1 MSEWWPIQ
9 STGMI
14 FGIAGGA
21 CGVLGGIFGTAVGV
35 LVPRGRGKPFVYCCL
50 ALLCSIAI
58 SSIGLGVTALVI
70 GQPRH
75 VWMWPTLLGVIM
87 LTSVLPSGLM
97 IPRWYRQAE
106 QRRLEAAELRR
117 GL

>member
-14 FGIAGGA
+14 FGIAGVA
-21 CGVLGGIFGTAVGV
+21 CGVLGGMFGTAVGV
-35 LVPRGRGKPFVYCCL
+35 LVQRGRGKPFVYGCL
-50 ALLCSIAI
+50 TLLCAIAI
-58 SSIGLGVTALVI
+58 SGAVLGVVALVI

-75 VWMWPTLLGVIM
+75 VWMWPILLGSIM

-106 QRRLEAAELRR
+106 QRRLEAGELRR
-117 GL
+117 GF

>member
-50 ALLCSIAI
+50 SLLCAIAI
-58 SSIGLGVTALVI
+58 GSIGVGVMALVI
-70 GQPRH
+70 GQPQH
-75 VWMWPTLLGVIM
+75 VWMWPTLLGFVM
-87 LTSVLPSGLM
+87 LTSTLPSGLM

-106 QRRLEAAELRR
+106 RRRLEAAELRR
-117 GL
+117 GF